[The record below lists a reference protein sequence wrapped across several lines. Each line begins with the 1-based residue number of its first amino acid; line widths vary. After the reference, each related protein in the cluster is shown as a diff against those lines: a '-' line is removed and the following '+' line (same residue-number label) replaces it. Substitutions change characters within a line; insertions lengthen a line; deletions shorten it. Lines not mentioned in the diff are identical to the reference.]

1 MSSDDNGPPDTGG
14 APAPASAPALDVTLP
29 QALGHDNPAST
40 GALPAPP
47 SHIAFAPAAHSAWEE
62 EGKHPG
68 PMSPGGEHEHEPA
81 GHIAFSP
88 PAEGEEK
95 PLQRPQGVSM
105 RREMTQEQ
113 KELSAAGYAH
123 LDEQHKAKGKG
134 KAGKDVK
141 EEEKQVDIH
150 EHKYTPAR
158 IMDEFRTSISLP
170 PAPAGASQGL
180 TEAEAEA
187 RLKRDGPNVLTPP
200 KKKSALRRFFDCL
213 SSLFNILLIIAG
225 VLEYIL
231 LGIDFTDNQANEY
244 LGAILIGVAFINAG
258 IEFYQ
263 LQKSEAILASFLA
276 MIPPTC
282 RVVRDGKLSSVPAAS
297 LVKGDVVLIRMG
309 DKTPADLYI
318 YNATDLKVDNSSLTG
333 ESEPQER
340 RCVPEGSPSR
350 TVEAENLAFN
360 STLIVSGEGYGVV
373 LRTGDNTFIGQIA
386 SLTGGESGNRSPL
399 AVEIDHFVLIISCI
413 AIITAVIF
421 FAIGIGSVYKGKAAQ
436 TVTFAVSVLVAWV
449 PEGLP
454 ATVTLLLSIAA
465 KRMASENVL
474 VKDLQGV
481 ETLGAL
487 TLLATDKTGTLTR
500 NQMTVTNIWTGLRM
514 FSAFQSNN
522 DDADTAP
529 FDIKAPGMRDIVDIA
544 ILNSKIKFDRTDVP
558 FDQREILGD
567 ATETGLTRFAGRNEP
582 SYDKLRE
589 VHDKVFEIPFN
600 SENKWAL
607 DIVKKDHANGALTIM
622 MKGAPERVLVK
633 CETYL
638 ASDGQ
643 ALPMTDAIKKEY
655 DDAYNYMASRGHR
668 VIACAQMRLP
678 GDRYPSDFQFSK
690 QANNCP
696 MEGYCFVGLVS
707 LEDPPKH
714 GVREA
719 IGTLRSAGIKV
730 MMVTGDHPKT
740 AEAIAR
746 KINLIIGDT
755 KESLSRRTGRPIE
768 EIYADEVEAVVVY
781 GDRIDSLQPHEW
793 DEILNMK
800 EIVFARTSPKH
811 KLEIVKRAQSLG
823 HIVGVTG
830 DGVNDSPALK
840 RADLGIAMNISGSDV
855 SKEAANMILLDDN
868 FASTVNGVREGRLI
882 FANLKRS
889 IQYTVS
895 HSVPEVIPQLLYVVV
910 PIPLPLSAILI
921 LVIGTQFQLI
931 SRLVTNSYADLGFE
945 LFAALSFAWDPP
957 ESDQIMR
964 IQPRKPVTQNSI
976 LNRKKRALRRT
987 KTLHYDHESGDPIP
1001 PSWGRK
1007 MLTYLQAPFTKNF
1020 WLDRFEKSDDE
1031 ILVDGKLL
1039 SYAYLEVGVIEML
1052 GALVAYF
1059 VVFYKAGF
1067 SPYDLRVAQA
1077 AGSSSN
1083 PVTYFQTSSPDFV
1096 NARGQTLS
1104 GAQQYDALAQA
1115 QSITYLSIYIAQ
1127 CFNMF
1132 AVKAKFKF
1140 PFGKQVVTNYW
1151 NFAGIVAGACLAMF
1165 IIYTPPLH
1173 VVFGGS
1179 YHLSPLYWLIP
1190 AAFGCL
1196 VIAWSSL
1203 RVVVL
1208 RRGLEDATVKPIKG
1222 LAIPDNEN
1230 IEH

>member
-1 MSSDDNGPPDTGG
+1 
-14 APAPASAPALDVTLP
+14 
-29 QALGHDNPAST
+29 
-40 GALPAPP
+40 
-47 SHIAFAPAAHSAWEE
+47 
-62 EGKHPG
+62 
-68 PMSPGGEHEHEPA
+68 
-81 GHIAFSP
+81 
-88 PAEGEEK
+88 
-95 PLQRPQGVSM
+95 M

-123 LDEQHKAKGKG
+123 LEEQQKGKG
-134 KAGKDVK
+134 KGKK
-141 EEEKQVDIH
+141 NIEEEEKQVDIIL
-150 EHKYTPAR
+150 E
-158 IMDEFRTSISLP
+158 EFHTNISLP
-170 PAPAGASQGL
+170 PASAGTSHGL

-231 LGIDFTDNQANEY
+231 LGIDFADNTANEY

-282 RVVRDGKLSSVPAAS
+282 RVVREGKLASVPAAS

-318 YNATDLKVDNSSLTG
+318 FSATDLKVDNSSLTG

-340 RCVPEGSPSR
+340 RCVAEGSPSR
-350 TVEAENLAFN
+350 AVEAENLAFN

-399 AVEIDHFVLIISCI
+399 AIEIDHFVLIISVI

-514 FSAFQSNN
+514 YSAFQSNN

-529 FDIKAPGMRDIVDIA
+529 FDIKAPGMREIIDIA

-589 VHDKVFEIPFN
+589 IHEKVFEIPFN

-607 DIVKKDHANGALTIM
+607 DIVRMDHANGPLTIM
-622 MKGAPERVLVK
+622 MKGAPERVLMK
-633 CETYL
+633 CDTYL
-638 ASDGQ
+638 ADGQ
-643 ALPMTDAIKKEY
+643 ALPLTDEIKKEY

-678 GDRYPSDFQFSK
+678 GDKYDANFVFTK

-755 KESLSRRTGRPIE
+755 KESLSKRTGRPIE
-768 EIYADEVEAVVVY
+768 EIYADEVDAAVVY
-781 GDRIDSLQPHEW
+781 GDRIDHLQPHEW

-811 KLEIVKRAQSLG
+811 KLEIVKRAQALG

-921 LVIGTQFQLI
+921 LVI
-931 SRLVTNSYADLGFE
+931 DLGFE

-964 IQPRKPVTQNSI
+964 IQPRKPVTQNSV

-987 KTLHYDHESGDPIP
+987 KTLHYDQETGDAIH
-1001 PSWGRK
+1001 PSWGRR
-1007 MLTYLQAPFTKNF
+1007 MLTHVQAPFTKNF

-1031 ILVDGKLL
+1031 VLVDGKLL

-1067 SPYDLRVAQA
+1067 SPYDLRRAQA
-1077 AGSSSN
+1077 AGSSANSI
-1083 PVTYFQTSSPDFV
+1083 TYFQAGSPDFV
-1096 NARGQTLS
+1096 NARGQTLNGS
-1104 GAQQYDALAQA
+1104 QQYDALAQA

-1140 PFGKQVVTNYW
+1140 PFGRQVVTNYW
-1151 NFAGIVAGACLAMF
+1151 NFAGIIAGACLAMF

-1196 VIAWSSL
+1196 VIGWSTL

-1208 RRGLEDATVKPIKG
+1208 RRGLEESTVKPIKG
-1222 LAIPDNEN
+1222 LAMFPTMRTMSIRARHSNSGKRE
-1230 IEH
+1230 